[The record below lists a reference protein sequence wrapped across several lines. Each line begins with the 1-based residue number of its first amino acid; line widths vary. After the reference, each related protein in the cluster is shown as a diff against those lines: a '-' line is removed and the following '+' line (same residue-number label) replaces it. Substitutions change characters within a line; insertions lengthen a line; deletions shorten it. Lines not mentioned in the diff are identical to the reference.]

1 MALGLAPERHQS
13 EQDLPTEVEPVGII
27 SRIDNQNI
35 RPVGRISLRMPNM
48 SNANSDNDPIQR
60 RLRQVEESLRR
71 AHSILD
77 QPRQAAAAHA
87 RVAVARA
94 AAAGAHSEVEVVRMA
109 RDTAQAAL

>member
-1 MALGLAPERHQS
+1 MARRSASERRQSERGLPSAILPTGAAMMALGLAPERHQS
-13 EQDLPTEVEPVGII
+13 EQDLPTEVEPVGRI

-48 SNANSDNDPIQR
+48 SNANADNDPIQR

-77 QPRQAAAAHA
+77 QPRQAAEARA
-87 RVAVARA
+87 RV
-94 AAAGAHSEVEVVRMA
+94 
-109 RDTAQAAL
+109 